1 MASVV
6 NIVNYGYEKYY
17 KKLKNQ
23 VSNFEQEQP
32 FVTIGI
38 SQLSQTR
45 ILNQKLEK
53 SKFNKGLMLKSQNRD
68 RRFMKNKLTN
78 D

>member
-6 NIVNYGYEKYY
+6 NNVNYVYEKYY

-53 SKFNKGLMLKSQNRD
+53 K
-68 RRFMKNKLTN
+68 
-78 D
+78 